1 MKHLMKIPMQLPT
14 KGESP
19 GVSFT
24 RSLRRDI
31 ALFDARIRPGL
42 IHQGGAVAVL
52 FVAEI
57 EKWYQ
62 PRYACR
68 QRGQSHRGADTRCH
82 TGRVRLK
89 LRLQERAGDKDRA
102 PQRYQAEPL
111 RPRYQSQVQRLIGK
125 VHIAVNNAGIAFHG
139 TPLTQ
144 VGMRDWEWVVGVNI
158 YGVIHG
164 IRTFVPLMQ
173 RHGEGGH
180 IVNTASTA
188 GFRVTPGLQHG
199 AYAMTKHA
207 VIALSEAL
215 RHELENTD
223 IGVSALCPGAVNTK
237 LDASSAYRPD
247 RLGGAYE
254 RPEHGF
260 MREFMEQGL
269 SPDWVGQ
276 RLLQGIKAREFLI
289 FTSSAPRQWIA
300 GRHQIVSDAFD
311 RIEALEN
318 PPRPT

>member
-1 MKHLMKIPMQLPT
+1 
-14 KGESP
+14 
-19 GVSFT
+19 V
-24 RSLRRDI
+24 RDLIGKTAIVTGAASGIGLGI
-31 ALFDARIRPGL
+31 ARAFAMEGANLVLADIRPEPL
-42 IHQGGAVAVL
+42 ASARMEV
-52 FVAEI
+52 
-57 EKWYQ
+57 
-62 PRYACR
+62 
-68 QRGQSHRGADTRCH
+68 
-82 TGRVRLK
+82 VRLGVEAIAIPTDVSV
-89 LRLQERAGDKDRA
+89 LSEVEALGRA
-102 PQRYQAEPL
+102 AEATF
-111 RPRYQSQVQRLIGK
+111 GK